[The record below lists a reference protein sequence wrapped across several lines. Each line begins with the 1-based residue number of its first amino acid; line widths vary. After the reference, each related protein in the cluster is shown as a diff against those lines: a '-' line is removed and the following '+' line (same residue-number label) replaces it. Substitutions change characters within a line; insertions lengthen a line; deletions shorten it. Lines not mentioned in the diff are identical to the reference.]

1 MEAMVGEGLLR
12 CLAIESRR
20 EMGTEEED
28 EEEEEA
34 G

>member
-20 EMGTEEED
+20 EMGTDEED
-28 EEEEEA
+28 EEEA